1 MLSRDS
7 RGSIFDNTSFSSI
20 GQTHNPGHI
29 MITVMTESA
38 CHKTLEST
46 FGVVCGLLTE
56 LSGEFS
62 WGVHGK

>member
-1 MLSRDS
+1 
-7 RGSIFDNTSFSSI
+7 
-20 GQTHNPGHI
+20 
-29 MITVMTESA
+29 MITVMTESV
-38 CHKTLEST
+38 CHKTLVST